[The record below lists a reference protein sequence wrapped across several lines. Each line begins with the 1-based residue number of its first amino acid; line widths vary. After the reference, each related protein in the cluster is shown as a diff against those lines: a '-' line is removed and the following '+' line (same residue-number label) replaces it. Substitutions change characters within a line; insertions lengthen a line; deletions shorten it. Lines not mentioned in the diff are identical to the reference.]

1 MVAKTARWGSKLFP
15 QISICIGTKAPV
27 EVPRWAQGAFL
38 FVIMVVAGALAS
50 LGISRTGYK
59 RLVADKD
66 AAIIQ
71 AQTANAGLK
80 DDVEGLQD
88 ELAALARD
96 RDQAQSQAAALDN
109 QADTLRGLLHAT
121 QTKLQSLNQTRQA
134 LQAEQAESAALSARL
149 SKTEADRAAE
159 AAQLA
164 QFAQYKASLEETARE
179 LQQLEMSRGKGA
191 VHRARL
197 RLRLGQIWQ
206 KLSQAP
212 APQPGTQV
220 ATATA
225 GAAASPAQATPSG
238 AAAVAE
244 LGRREIAAFE
254 RALASTGVDVRGML
268 AQFGASPAEGGPFVP
283 PPKSGEAFA
292 AVNPAKLEAIRGM
305 AQVLPLGAPLAH
317 YQIGS
322 PFGPRTDPFNRRA
335 AFHTGIDMDAP
346 YLSPVYATAPGTVV
360 YAGYFGDY
368 GKVVEINHGFGIETL
383 YAHLHRCLVSVG
395 EKVAADAEIG
405 LVGTTGR
412 STGPHVHYEVRVN
425 GQPQDP
431 EKFIELSRLIPVA
444 AREPTAQITPTA
456 GAPAEN
462 SH

>member
-1 MVAKTARWGSKLFP
+1 N
-15 QISICIGTKAPV
+15 
-27 EVPRWAQGAFL
+27 
-38 FVIMVVAGALAS
+38 
-50 LGISRTGYK
+50 
-59 RLVADKD
+59 AD
-66 AAIIQ
+66 
-71 AQTANAGLK
+71 LK
-80 DDVEGLQD
+80 DDVAGLQH
-88 ELAALARD
+88 ELAGLTRD
-96 RDQAQSQAAALDN
+96 RDQAQSRAAALDN

-134 LQAEQAESAALSARL
+134 LHAEQAQSAALSARL

-159 AAQLA
+159 AAQ
-164 QFAQYKASLEETARE
+164 FAQYKTSLEETARE
-179 LQQLEMSRGKGA
+179 LQEIETSRGKGA

-197 RLRLGQIWQ
+197 RVRLGQIWQ

-212 APQPGTQV
+212 GPQP
-220 ATATA
+220 ATGADT
-225 GAAASPAQATPSG
+225 AAASKVASKRGTAS
-238 AAAVAE
+238 AVAD
-244 LGRREIAAFE
+244 LGREEIAAFE
-254 RALASTGVDVRGML
+254 RALASTGVDVRRML
-268 AQFGASPAEGGPFVP
+268 SQFGASPGPAEGGPFVP
-283 PPKSGEAFA
+283 PPKSGQAFD

-322 PFGPRTDPFNRRA
+322 PFGARTDPFNHRA

-360 YAGYFGDY
+360 YAGYFGEY

-444 AREPTAQITPTA
+444 ARQPAPQTTPQITPTA
-456 GAPAEN
+456 GAPAGN